1 MLILAVLLCVQI
13 ALTSS
18 FAIRP
23 LRSRKMPPEST
34 NSAAQN
40 RRPSYDL
47 EAAFDDL
54 VDARSR
60 VSVVALSSSKEGSG
74 VEGAGAEDQES
85 PVPWGA
91 WLALGVLSLTF
102 GCNQWS
108 RQAIYY
114 LCNFG
119 TDADAFRHMNVAL
132 NFDKGM
138 YATLASIAF
147 TLVFA
152 LVSLFAGSASDK
164 FDRSRVA
171 ALSCLAW
178 SACTALQSQAGSY
191 GDLVPLRALTGF
203 SQAFFNPAAYTLLS
217 DLFPKR
223 MIGTVNGIFSGGVYL
238 GGALASLSILL
249 DGVYGWRGTVN
260 TIGIIGVGAAV
271 LCLTLIKDPR
281 EAMNAV
287 SKSVIN
293 DEGSSV
299 GTGGGG
305 AGAGVGLL
313 TQGVSAIKEVAV
325 TKEAKLLLVAAGLR
339 FCAGF
344 SIAIWKAPFIFNK
357 FPGVAEQFSGSNA
370 AIVAGGGLLSTLAG
384 GYISDRLTN
393 PADPD
398 AVPKAR
404 AWVPAI
410 GSLLAAPAWA
420 AFILAPTPELTAAA
434 LLVEYLVAECWFGP
448 TLAALFNVV
457 SPDRRGSAQG
467 LFSVLTAVGNTAPIL
482 IGGLAGGNLGDY
494 PLSTVLMVAVS
505 GCYLASGALFW
516 AAAVED
522 ERRIAKEWKR

>member
-1 MLILAVLLCVQI
+1 MWILIVLLILQVT
-13 ALTSS
+13 LTSS

-34 NSAAQN
+34 NGAQQ

-47 EAAFDDL
+47 EGAFDEL
-54 VDARSR
+54 AEAHSR
-60 VSVVALSSSKEGSG
+60 VSVVSLSSSKKGSS
-74 VEGAGAEDQES
+74 VESGEADGES
-85 PVPWGA
+85 PVPWGS
-91 WLALGVLSLTF
+91 WLALGVLSITF

-119 TDADAFRHMNVAL
+119 ADGDAFKHMNVAL
-132 NFDKGM
+132 NFDKEM

-152 LVSLFAGSASDK
+152 VVSLFAGSASDK
-164 FDRSRVA
+164 YDRSRVA

-178 SACTALQSQAGSY
+178 SACTALQSKASSY

-249 DGVYGWRGTVN
+249 DGAYGWRGTVN
-260 TIGIIGVGAAV
+260 TIGLIGVGAAI
-271 LCLTLIKDPR
+271 LCLALIKEPR
-281 EAMNAV
+281 GDARPTTAV
-287 SKSVIN
+287 TKSVSS
-293 DEGSSV
+293 DEGAGLAGMA
-299 GTGGGG
+299 GTGLLEQAIGG
-305 AGAGVGLL
+305 
-313 TQGVSAIKEVAV
+313 IKEVAV

-393 PADPD
+393 PADPNT
-398 AVPKAR
+398 APKAR

-467 LFSVLTAVGNTAPIL
+467 LFSVLTAAGNTAPIL
-482 IGGLAGGNLGDY
+482 IGGLAGGNLGDFQ
-494 PLSTVLMVAVS
+494 LSSVLLAAVS
-505 GCYLASGALFW
+505 GSYLASGALFW
-516 AAAVED
+516 LAALED
-522 ERRIAKEWKR
+522 ERRISKEWKK